1 MSSSEAIK
9 LINDLKKV
17 GVVGSGMKITAK
29 GARMIGKGVSAGDM
43 LKMDGKGLFGSIWKG
58 VKKVADLTVSGAKK
72 LLDLGK
78 SVGIT
83 PSALALASGRPGV
96 AAGLKLV
103 GQGKK
108 QRGRGLIKS
117 TDRGYY
123 SPNSNLTD
131 KAVY

>member
-1 MSSSEAIK
+1 MSSSEAVK
-9 LINDLKKV
+9 LVEDLKKV
-17 GVVGSGMKITAK
+17 GVVGSGMKITSK

-43 LKMDGKGLFGSIWKG
+43 LKMEGKGVFGSIWKG
-58 VKKVADLTVSGAKK
+58 IKKVADISVSGAKK
-72 LLDLGK
+72 LLELGK
-78 SVGIT
+78 KVGLT
-83 PSALALASGRPGV
+83 PSSLALASGRPEI
-96 AAGLKLV
+96 ATGLRLV

-108 QRGRGLIKS
+108 QRGRGVIKS